1 MNNNTLPI
9 IIQTEEFDDLAF
21 IREVTISEFNSTHFL
36 AEAVSIH
43 LGSGDQFVRG
53 TVLAPTLEELINK
66 ANDWVSYKEEYFY

>member
-1 MNNNTLPI
+1 MNTNNLPI
-9 IIQTEEFDDLAF
+9 IIQTEDFDELAF
-21 IREVTISEFNSTHFL
+21 IREVTISQFDSNYFL

-53 TVLAPTLEELINK
+53 TVLATTQEELINK